1 MSTISTR
8 VKTFQPRN
16 IFYIWNCERGIF
28 RLGESKSRVAV
39 IEKKKQRSDGWND
52 KGAKMPSADFRAD
65 EKFLAVISSQR
76 ERNWFKLSWRMTN
89 ETCGLQLSRDDP
101 EVAKMI

>member
-1 MSTISTR
+1 
-8 VKTFQPRN
+8 
-16 IFYIWNCERGIF
+16 
-28 RLGESKSRVAV
+28 
-39 IEKKKQRSDGWND
+39 
-52 KGAKMPSADFRAD
+52 MPSADFRAD
-65 EKFLAVISSQR
+65 EKFLAIISSQR